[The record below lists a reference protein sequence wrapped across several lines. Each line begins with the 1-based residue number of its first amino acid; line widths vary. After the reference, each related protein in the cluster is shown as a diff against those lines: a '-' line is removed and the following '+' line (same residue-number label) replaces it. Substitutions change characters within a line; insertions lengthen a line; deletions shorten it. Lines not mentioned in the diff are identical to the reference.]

1 MNRNTNLT
9 TLTIGNNTE
18 ESSERVKISP
28 YKWIVIVQGSHVSGT
43 DDRLNSVSECWT
55 IPKVAMPMIASV
67 DLGFNASLGNIK
79 FKADRNNL
87 RIWTTVTNS
96 WYAVYGIN

>member
-18 ESSERVKISP
+18 ESSERVKISS
-28 YKWIVIVQGSHVSGT
+28 YKWIVIVQGSHVSGI

-67 DLGFNASLGNIK
+67 DHFFNASLGNIK

-87 RIWTTVTNS
+87 RIWTAVSNS